1 MPKIVPIKI
10 LKTMKEEYEILK
22 LGNPIL
28 RRTAKEVSKEE
39 ILSENIQ
46 NLIDEMWNVMEKAG
60 GIGLAAP
67 QIGISIQLAVI
78 KLESSSDRYEN
89 LEDSEEFIIFNPE
102 LEVINSEKQGFWEG
116 CLSVPGLRGYVKRP
130 KKLKISYLNEKAEKK
145 EVIVED
151 FLATVFQHELDH
163 LFGYLYVDRLD
174 STKDLVFEDEL
185 VNITKDKVL
194 D

>member
-1 MPKIVPIKI
+1 MTQISE
-10 LKTMKEEYEILK
+10 KEFKILK

-28 RRTAKEVSKEE
+28 RQTAKELTKEE
-39 ILSENIQ
+39 ILSSEIQ
-46 NLIDEMWNVMEKAG
+46 ELIPKMWDVMNNAG

-78 KLESSSDRYEN
+78 KLESESERYDN
-89 LEDSEEFIIFNPE
+89 LENSDEFVVFNPK
-102 LEVINSEKQGFWEG
+102 LEVIDKQKQGFWEG
-116 CLSVPGLRGYVKRP
+116 CLSVPGLRGYVERP
-130 KKLKISYLNEKAEKK
+130 RKLRIKYLDECAIEKEI
-145 EVIVED
+145 VVED

-163 LFGYLYVDRLD
+163 LFGYLYVDRLN

-185 VNITKDKVL
+185 SNIASEKLL

>member
-1 MPKIVPIKI
+1 
-10 LKTMKEEYEILK
+10 MKEKYEILK

-28 RRTAKEVSKEE
+28 RLTAKEVSKEE

-46 NLIDEMWNVMEKAG
+46 NLIDDMWNVMEKAG

-185 VNITKDKVL
+185 VNITKDKIL

>member
-1 MPKIVPIKI
+1 MPKLVPIKI

-185 VNITKDKVL
+185 VNITKDKIL

>member
-1 MPKIVPIKI
+1 MTQIS
-10 LKTMKEEYEILK
+10 ENEYKILK

-28 RRTAKEVSKEE
+28 RLTAKELTKEE
-39 ILSENIQ
+39 ILSSEIQ
-46 NLIDEMWNVMEKAG
+46 ELIPKMWDVMKNAG

-78 KLESSSDRYEN
+78 KLESESERYDN
-89 LEDSEEFIIFNPE
+89 LENSDEFVVFNPK
-102 LEVINSEKQGFWEG
+102 LEVIDKQKQGFWEG
-116 CLSVPGLRGYVKRP
+116 CLSVPGLRGYVERP
-130 KKLKISYLNEKAEKK
+130 RKLKIKYLDECAIEKEI
-145 EVIVED
+145 VVED

-163 LFGYLYVDRLD
+163 LFGYLYVDRLN

-185 VNITKDKVL
+185 SNIASEKLL

>member
-1 MPKIVPIKI
+1 
-10 LKTMKEEYEILK
+10 MKEEYEILK

-28 RRTAKEVSKEE
+28 RLTAKEVSKKE

-46 NLIDEMWNVMEKAG
+46 NLIDDMWNVMEKAG

-185 VNITKDKVL
+185 VNITKNKIL

>member
-1 MPKIVPIKI
+1 MTQISENEFK
-10 LKTMKEEYEILK
+10 ILK

-28 RRTAKEVSKEE
+28 RLTAKELTKEE
-39 ILSENIQ
+39 ILSSEIQ
-46 NLIDEMWNVMEKAG
+46 ELIPKMWDVMKNAG

-78 KLESSSDRYEN
+78 KLESESERYDN
-89 LEDSEEFIIFNPE
+89 LENSDEFVVFNPK
-102 LEVINSEKQGFWEG
+102 LEVIDKQKQGFWEG
-116 CLSVPGLRGYVKRP
+116 CLSVPGLRGYVERP
-130 KKLKISYLNEKAEKK
+130 RKLRIKYLDECAIEKEI
-145 EVIVED
+145 VVED

-163 LFGYLYVDRLD
+163 LFGYLYVDRLN

-185 VNITKDKVL
+185 SNIASEKLL

>member
-10 LKTMKEEYEILK
+10 LKTMKQPHEILK

-46 NLIDEMWNVMEKAG
+46 NLIDDMWNVMEKAG

-89 LEDSEEFIIFNPE
+89 LEDSKEFIIFNPE
-102 LEVINSEKQGFWEG
+102 LEVINTEKQGFWEG

-145 EVIVED
+145 VVIVED

-185 VNITKDKVL
+185 VNITKDKIL

>member
-46 NLIDEMWNVMEKAG
+46 NLIDDMWNVMEKAG

-185 VNITKDKVL
+185 VNITKDKIL